1 MRPLIDDVRLLDGRT
16 TISNDQELLPKSLH
30 TSQENKQETTEQLQ
44 QVDFQR
50 VSEIET
56 LAPGRVKNFIYLKDY
71 GFLQDKQKQNRVK
84 DFKEVDDLMD
94 HLKEEPKEGE
104 KQRRRIK
111 IYIEVKEL
119 KEHMKD
125 KSRDEELN
133 K

>member
-94 HLKEEPKEGE
+94 HLKEEPKEG
-104 KQRRRIK
+104 
-111 IYIEVKEL
+111 
-119 KEHMKD
+119 
-125 KSRDEELN
+125 KSREEESRSTLKLKN
-133 K
+133 